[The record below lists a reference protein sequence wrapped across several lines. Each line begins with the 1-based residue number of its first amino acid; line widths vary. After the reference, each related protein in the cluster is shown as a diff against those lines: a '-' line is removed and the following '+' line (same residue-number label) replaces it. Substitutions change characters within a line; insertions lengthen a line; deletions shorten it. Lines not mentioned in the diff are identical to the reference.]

1 MPILCVSARAMTG
14 PARKPGQN
22 RPRRDLAAALQNHPL
37 RGGAFMTDPVYDL
50 GDVDVRAGLAAA
62 AAQAAAGAPSSK
74 RSGKTARSTRSQV
87 VAAAPSPA
95 AWAREPAASPREGY
109 AVGSTLSL
117 FVPGLGQ
124 VIRGRVD
131 QGVLLLTSFGFLTA
145 LAWAVWT
152 SQARLAGTLPFLDLS
167 RAWNIRTIMILYG
180 VAALLHVTAVVGCIP
195 RHPGRRPAAGLLA
208 LASSIIP
215 GWGQALSGRR
225 WRTALCLGGLWVVGF
240 AWLLA
245 SPAMQAALVQNNLV
259 LPQALRED

>member
-1 MPILCVSARAMTG
+1 
-14 PARKPGQN
+14 
-22 RPRRDLAAALQNHPL
+22 
-37 RGGAFMTDPVYDL
+37 MTDPVYDL
-50 GDVDVRAGLAAA
+50 GDVDVRAGLARA
-62 AAQAAAGAPSSK
+62 AAQAAAGVPRSK
-74 RSGKTARSTRSQV
+74 RSGTATRPATAHV
-87 VAAAPSPA
+87 MTAAPSPA
-95 AWAREPAASPREGY
+95 SWAHDRGPAGSSREGY

-131 QGVLLLTSFGFLTA
+131 LGVLFMASFGFLAA

-167 RAWNIRTIMILYG
+167 RAWNFRAILIIYG
-180 VAALLHVTAVVGCIP
+180 VAALLHVAAVVESIP
-195 RHPGRRPAAGLLA
+195 RRTGRRPAAGLLA

-225 WRTALCLGGLWVVGF
+225 WRTALCLGGLWAVGLV
-240 AWLLA
+240 WLLA

-259 LPQALRED
+259 LPPALQALTGPLALYTGPAVLWAVAMSDAFHGRDRED